1 MSAVIVFLLT
11 FVIIFFSIAGCTC
24 LSLLVIALASFLFFL
39 GFLGTMHS
47 RQGSPT
53 RSHTV
58 APDGDGTHESAGSN
72 LFFLYLFEN
81 VQQQC
86 QQ

>member
-1 MSAVIVFLLT
+1 
-11 FVIIFFSIAGCTC
+11 
-24 LSLLVIALASFLFFL
+24 LASFLFFL

-58 APDGDGTHESAGSN
+58 TPDGDCTHKSAGSN